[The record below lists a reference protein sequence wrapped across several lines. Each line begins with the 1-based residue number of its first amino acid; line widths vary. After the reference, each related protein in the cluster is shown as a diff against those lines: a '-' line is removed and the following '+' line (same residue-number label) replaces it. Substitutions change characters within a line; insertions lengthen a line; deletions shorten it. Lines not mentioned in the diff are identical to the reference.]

1 MSPSSMDKVGKF
13 DGTGFQMWAYKMRM
27 FLTAKSLWRYV
38 DGTAT
43 ENTEKSSQAIANIAL
58 RLEDSQ
64 LIHVMN
70 ATTARNVACF
80 ECNESAEGHVKQDV
94 GQGEICDIPIQFGQ
108 HDQAS

>member
-1 MSPSSMDKVGKF
+1 
-13 DGTGFQMWAYKMRM
+13 M
-27 FLTAKSLWRYV
+27 FLTAKGLWRYV

-70 ATTARNVACF
+70 ATTAHEMWHGLEAMNQQKDMSTKMWLKEKYATFRY
-80 ECNESAEGHVKQDV
+80 SSDR
-94 GQGEICDIPIQFGQ
+94 
-108 HDQAS
+108 